1 MKHIYKK
8 HAFHNGIIWTT
19 AFIMYKQGFLITV
32 HLVNYPVVAEP
43 ADIHCS
49 LNSTLPCI
57 VQWFFRQHHSEFPGC
72 FKYHEHMRCQK
83 QLPWLLCAL
92 YNMYWEVAIGPFWGR
107 KKYQMVRQHHSLKPI
122 SHWPKESTFM
132 KSEARKFTDSFK
144 NKTEGTYQE
153 CRCFCW

>member
-1 MKHIYKK
+1 
-8 HAFHNGIIWTT
+8 
-19 AFIMYKQGFLITV
+19 MYKQGFLITV
-32 HLVNYPVVAEP
+32 HLANYPVVAEP

-57 VQWFFRQHHSEFPGC
+57 NQWFFRQHHSE
-72 FKYHEHMRCQK
+72 
-83 QLPWLLCAL
+83 LP
-92 YNMYWEVAIGPFWGR
+92 VASSTMSTWDAKSNYPDYCVPFIICIEKSKSGRFVDVRNIKWWGSTA
-107 KKYQMVRQHHSLKPI
+107 VWHLHCI